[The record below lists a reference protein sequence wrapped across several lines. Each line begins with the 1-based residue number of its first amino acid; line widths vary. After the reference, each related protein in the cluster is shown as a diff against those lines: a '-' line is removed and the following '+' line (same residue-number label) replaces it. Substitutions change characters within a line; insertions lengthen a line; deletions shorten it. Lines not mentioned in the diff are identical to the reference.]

1 MILKSTE
8 KNNLDFIKNFDLFYT
23 ARNTKN
29 LSKLK
34 KSFKNLKN
42 KYLDQ
47 KDYFLIIEDFENNK
61 IKLQKKIKL
70 FEKFTTLLKQN
81 EKGVKIVKVS
91 PKKNLILKFK
101 KYLKKNLRYHQT
113 NLGGSIHSDGPQLIT
128 PPKYIIMA
136 CVEQATSGGDSI
148 IAYTN
153 KIYRDLKKNN
163 KKILKTLKEKIIFER
178 RGFKKHSTFLKPIF
192 IDKNNKLSFRYLKD
206 YIDSGFK
213 IKNIKKNKSQITALK
228 KLDQMLAQKKYQ
240 KKYRLNGGDIILL
253 NNKILAHGRTKFKIS
268 EDSNRTLLRAWIK

>member
-1 MILKSTE
+1 M
-8 KNNLDFIKNFDLFYT
+8 
-23 ARNTKN
+23 
-29 LSKLK
+29 
-34 KSFKNLKN
+34 
-42 KYLDQ
+42 
-47 KDYFLIIEDFENNK
+47 
-61 IKLQKKIKL
+61 
-70 FEKFTTLLKQN
+70 KQN

-163 KKILKTLKEKIIFER
+163 KKF
-178 RGFKKHSTFLKPIF
+178 
-192 IDKNNKLSFRYLKD
+192 
-206 YIDSGFK
+206 
-213 IKNIKKNKSQITALK
+213 
-228 KLDQMLAQKKYQ
+228 
-240 KKYRLNGGDIILL
+240 
-253 NNKILAHGRTKFKIS
+253 
-268 EDSNRTLLRAWIK
+268 

>member
-1 MILKSTE
+1 
-8 KNNLDFIKNFDLFYT
+8 
-23 ARNTKN
+23 
-29 LSKLK
+29 
-34 KSFKNLKN
+34 
-42 KYLDQ
+42 
-47 KDYFLIIEDFENNK
+47 
-61 IKLQKKIKL
+61 
-70 FEKFTTLLKQN
+70 
-81 EKGVKIVKVS
+81 
-91 PKKNLILKFK
+91 
-101 KYLKKNLRYHQT
+101 
-113 NLGGSIHSDGPQLIT
+113 
-128 PPKYIIMA
+128 MA

-163 KKILKTLKEKIIFER
+163 KKILKTPKKKKIFER